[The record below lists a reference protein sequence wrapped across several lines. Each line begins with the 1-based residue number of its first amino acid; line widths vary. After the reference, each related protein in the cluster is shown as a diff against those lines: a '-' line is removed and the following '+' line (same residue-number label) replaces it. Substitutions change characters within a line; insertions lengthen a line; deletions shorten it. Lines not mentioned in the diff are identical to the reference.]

1 MTSLVIYYQE
11 RNFHATE
18 FQRLA
23 AARSFACLPLLPD
36 CDLSLVKQN
45 CFDAHPGDEDAAVAS
60 SATGFRDLLNP
71 PVSVLQQRKGRP
83 STLLDSS
90 YGCGLIIALDPAPM
104 CCVINLSLTP

>member
-1 MTSLVIYYQE
+1 MTFIVVSYQE
-11 RNFHATE
+11 RNFHTSE

-60 SATGFRDLLNP
+60 SATGFHDLLNP
-71 PVSVLQQRKGRP
+71 PAQLLQQRKGRS
-83 STLLDSS
+83 STLFDSS
-90 YGCGLIIALDPAPM
+90 YESVWPLM
-104 CCVINLSLTP
+104 RVY